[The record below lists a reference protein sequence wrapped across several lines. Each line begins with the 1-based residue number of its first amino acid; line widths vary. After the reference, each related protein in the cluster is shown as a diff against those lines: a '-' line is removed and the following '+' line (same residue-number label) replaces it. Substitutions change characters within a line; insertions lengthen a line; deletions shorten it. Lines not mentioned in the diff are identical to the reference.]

1 MNDLEN
7 ALYFFAYIMAELVTL
22 FLGITFMVGLL
33 REYVPPEKIK
43 KALSRKTRG
52 AGNIIGASFGAVTP
66 FCSCSTIPLLI
77 GMLDS
82 GVPFGICMSF
92 LIASPLLNPVIIGM
106 LLTMISVE
114 MVLLYFMVTFMG
126 SVFIGM
132 ALERMGL
139 AKEVKDV
146 MVIGGMGSEAAE
158 ANSGPGFWERHGP
171 RIRRAWEFAW
181 DLFMHMLIYLIIGV
195 AIGAFIY
202 GFVPENLIASAA
214 GPGNPF
220 AIPVAA
226 VIGIP
231 MYVRAE
237 TIIPIGIA
245 LTSKGMSVGAVVA
258 LLIGGAGA
266 SIPEV
271 IMLNGIFKRKMVA
284 AFLLTILI
292 VAILTG
298 FALELAGGL

>member
-1 MNDLEN
+1 
-7 ALYFFAYIMAELVTL
+7 MAELVIL
-22 FLGITFMVGLL
+22 FLGITFVVGLL
-33 REYVPPEKIK
+33 REYVPPDRIK
-43 KALSRKTRG
+43 NALSRKTRG
-52 AGNIIGASFGAVTP
+52 AGNAIGAAFGAVTP
-66 FCSCSTIPLLI
+66 FCSCSTIPLLV

-106 LLTMISVE
+106 LLTMISAE
-114 MVLLYFMVTFMG
+114 MVLLYFIITFMG

-132 ALERMGL
+132 ALERMGM

-146 MVIGGMGSEAAE
+146 MVTGGMRSEGVE
-158 ANSGPGFWERHGP
+158 VNCSSGFWERHGP
-171 RIRRAWEFAW
+171 RIRGAWEFAW
-181 DLFMHMLIYLIIGV
+181 DLFKHMFIYLIIGV

-202 GFVPENLIASAA
+202 GFVPEDLIVSVA
-214 GPGNPF
+214 GSGNPL

-226 VIGIP
+226 LIGIP

-245 LTSKGMSVGAVVA
+245 LTSKGMSAGAVVA

-266 SIPEV
+266 SIPEL
-271 IMLNGIFKRKMVA
+271 IMLSGIFKRKMVA
-284 AFLLTILI
+284 AFMLTII
-292 VAILTG
+292 MVAILTG
-298 FALELAGGL
+298 FALEFAGGL